1 MANEVANKS
10 DAIPRRRGPSPGT
23 PKPLGSGRKKGSKNK
38 RTREVAAV
46 WDPIARRMGRK
57 LEKRFNAELKKG
69 DDCNLNFCLGFFKEA
84 SGYAWGKPT
93 QMIAGDP
100 ESESIELEVTPRD
113 VRELARQ
120 TALILYRADP
130 KRIANQQRLADQ
142 RKE

>member
-1 MANEVANKS
+1 MTDTANKVANKS
-10 DAIPRRRGPSPGT
+10 DAIPRRRGPPPGT
-23 PKPLGSGRKKGSKNK
+23 PKPLGSGRKKGSKNV

-69 DDCNLNFCLGFFKEA
+69 DDCNLSFCLGFFKEA

-93 QMIAGDP
+93 PMIADNP
-100 ESESIELEVTPRD
+100 EGEPIETAVLD
-113 VRELARQ
+113 DREIARQ

-130 KRIANQQRLADQ
+130 KRLTHQPKD
-142 RKE
+142 